1 MQYSTKRRLIIGISI
16 VLLIILYIFKNYNF
30 MIRVAGVLFGL
41 WIFYFVD
48 HAFKAKFYFRHYV
61 YILTILVFGILLS
74 TFYWSYPNYD
84 KILHLIMPILGSIM
98 IFFLVNKLKIKFQ
111 WKLLITF
118 TAVLSILALLEIG
131 EYLFDIFLDLKAQG
145 VYIRDISGLEKY
157 NLVLDRID
165 DTMIDLMLGTAG
177 AIIFSIGKTLCYFY
191 NKRYCKKLKNY

>member
-30 MIRVAGVLFGL
+30 MIRVVGVLFGL

>member
-118 TAVLSILALLEIG
+118 TAVLSILVLLEIG
-131 EYLFDIFLDLKAQG
+131 EYLFDMFLDFKLQG
-145 VYIRDISGLEKY
+145 VYLRDISGLEKY

-165 DTMIDLMLGTAG
+165 DTMIDLMLGIAG
-177 AIIFSIGKTLCYFY
+177 AAIFSIGKSICYFY
-191 NKRYCKKLKNY
+191 NKRYCKKIKNY